1 MIELP
6 ARLAVALRAEL
17 HRTPSSQWVPNAQA
31 LSERYRGARDGSP
44 LIRTA
49 LDALSYAAL
58 LLPATYAQIE
68 GALRASVARMPHQQ
82 PLTLLDIGSGPGT
95 AVWAALQR
103 FPSIQHITTSERDEH
118 LDALAQLLHR
128 AHDVPV
134 TQLRQDI
141 TRIAS
146 WPPHDLVVIGH
157 VLNELTPAQR
167 RDVLTKAWAAT
178 AQTLVIIEPGT
189 SAFFPMLQEIRQ
201 QLVDHG
207 GYIVAPCTHAGT
219 CPLNNDWCHFA
230 NKIARPDFQRHARG
244 ATLPYEEAKYSFITV
259 SRTPVTY
266 NGVRVMHDTTT
277 HKGYIT
283 LEHCSARGIQITS
296 VPKRKREA
304 YRAAR
309 DAQWGS
315 WLSDETVFS
324 PDK

>member
-17 HRTPSSQWVPNAQA
+17 HRTPSTQWVPNAHA
-31 LSERYRGARDGSP
+31 LSERYRGARDGTP

-58 LLPATYAQIE
+58 LMPATYAQLD
-68 GALRASVARMPHQQ
+68 GALCASLPRMPQQQ
-82 PLTLLDIGSGPGT
+82 PVSLLDIGSGPGT

-103 FPSIQHITTSERDEH
+103 FTSIQHITTSERDAH
-118 LDALAQLLHR
+118 LDALAQLLHG

-134 TQLRQDI
+134 QQLRQDI
-141 TRIAS
+141 TRTTS
-146 WPPHDLVVIGH
+146 WAGHDLVIIGH

-167 RDVLTKAWAAT
+167 RDVLAKAWAAT
-178 AQTLVIIEPGT
+178 TQTLVIVEPGT
-189 SAFFPMLQEIRQ
+189 SAFFPMLQDMRQ
-201 QLVDHG
+201 QLLDLG

-219 CPLNNDWCHFA
+219 CPLHDDWCHFA
-230 NKIARPDFQRHARG
+230 NKIARPDFQRLARG

-283 LEHCSARGIQITS
+283 LEHCSARGIQTTS
-296 VPKRKREA
+296 VPKRNREA

-315 WLSDETVFS
+315 WLSDMTMFP
-324 PDK
+324 PDA